1 MDPGDWVN
9 LVSGDEK
16 RVKSGE
22 SSGFRDSDLGTC
34 DGSRDDFR
42 FSIVGRL
49 LRLTSCLSESASE
62 STLELPR
69 KRYERGKPAL
79 GRLPVG
85 ERVEEKGHVSRRRT
99 LSAHSLIRSSGIT
112 ESTFA
117 MMPRIQAPLRPLNS
131 YS

>member
-1 MDPGDWVN
+1 MRGLDEMDPGDWVN

-22 SSGFRDSDLGTC
+22 SRGFRDSDLGTC

-49 LRLTSCLSESASE
+49 LRLTSCLSTSACE

-69 KRYERGKPAL
+69 KRYERGRPAL
-79 GRLPVG
+79 NCLPVDG
-85 ERVEEKGHVSRRRT
+85 RVKEKGHVSRRRT
-99 LSAHSLIRSSGIT
+99 YVEFIRDHGIN
-112 ESTFA
+112 FC
-117 MMPRIQAPLRPLNS
+117 
-131 YS
+131 Y